1 MNKESVVKLTIS
13 FPLFP
18 LFAVIACLL
27 FLLIGCDDDN
37 SSTVKQIPIASII
50 SPQAGAS
57 YVKGSQVAFDGTG
70 TNETGGILNCKS
82 LVWKSDIDGQIGTG
96 CSFATNTLSL
106 GNHVITLI
114 VEDSEG
120 GSAQTSI
127 PIVIEEKPESTIA
140 NSFGMEFVYIEP
152 GTFMMGS
159 PADEP
164 GHFPHETLHQVTLTQ
179 GYYMQITE
187 VTQSQWKAVM
197 GKNPS
202 LFLDC
207 GDDCPV
213 EGVSWLDAQDFIEE
227 LNATGEG
234 TYRLPTEAEWE
245 YACRAGTTTA
255 FANGEITEIINPP
268 PCNYDPVLNDIG
280 WYCDNANNQTY
291 PVAQK
296 EPNAWGLYDMHGN
309 VFEWCQDWFGYYPAG
324 PVTDPINERVNND
337 KILRGGAWYSSP
349 TYCRSATRFSVIPSY
364 SDKAHGVRLVL
375 VPN

>member
-1 MNKESVVKLTIS
+1 
-13 FPLFP
+13 
-18 LFAVIACLL
+18 
-27 FLLIGCDDDN
+27 
-37 SSTVKQIPIASII
+37 
-50 SPQAGAS
+50 
-57 YVKGSQVAFDGTG
+57 
-70 TNETGGILNCKS
+70 
-82 LVWKSDIDGQIGTG
+82 
-96 CSFATNTLSL
+96 
-106 GNHVITLI
+106 
-114 VEDSEG
+114 
-120 GSAQTSI
+120 
-127 PIVIEEKPESTIA
+127 
-140 NSFGMEFVYIEP
+140 
-152 GTFMMGS
+152 
-159 PADEP
+159 
-164 GHFPHETLHQVTLTQ
+164 
-179 GYYMQITE
+179 
-187 VTQSQWKAVM
+187 
-197 GKNPS
+197 
-202 LFLDC
+202 
-207 GDDCPV
+207 V